1 MWLGES
7 VFTEPFELELF
18 PADAV
23 RFIPMDFC
31 TSDSTILELDLGQT
45 LSLLPV
51 PAPIPPFQMI
61 ETTDGA
67 AHRNR
72 LNVLDV

>member
-1 MWLGES
+1 
-7 VFTEPFELELF
+7 
-18 PADAV
+18 
-23 RFIPMDFC
+23 MDFC